1 MHDVSIMRPVPFLP
15 IFNPVSL
22 LSLDYKHP
30 VLKVNV
36 MNNYETVSSLNGGN
50 DGTAHV
56 NYVQT
61 PGYDTFKV
69 KGGIYKGGPAGEG
82 SYATKG
88 SYAMSG
94 GKMYELSKDTRIRG
108 FRGWLTLSHSIFD
121 DGGDGTAAPAKVSVD
136 GVTDLDG
143 ESLGGVAT
151 AIEGVQTANRDAAN
165 GNVVYDL
172 TGRRVGTVGM
182 ALPKGMYIVGG
193 KKLLVK

>member
-1 MHDVSIMRPVPFLP
+1 MELNV
-15 IFNPVSL
+15 
-22 LSLDYKHP
+22 
-30 VLKVNV
+30 VNG
-36 MNNYETVSSLNGGN
+36 NEEVSSLNGGN

-61 PGYDTFKV
+61 PGFASFKV

-94 GKMYELSKDTRIRG
+94 GKMYELNKDTPIKG

-143 ESLGGVAT
+143 KSLGGVAT
-151 AIEGVQTANRDAAN
+151 AIEGVQTARHDAGAN

-172 TGRRVGTVGM
+172 AGRRVGTVGM